1 MYYKIIILLNVHLK
15 GLCHLLSD
23 VILSAGN
30 LKKFTNFF
38 KFVVFVGKE
47 WCFIIWR
54 NTAYYTTK
62 VFVINTQSSICINLL
77 K

>member
-1 MYYKIIILLNVHLK
+1 MNLK
-15 GLCHLLSD
+15 ALCHLLGD
-23 VILSAGN
+23 VILSARN

-38 KFVVFVGKE
+38 EFVVFVGKE
-47 WCFIIWR
+47 WCFIIWL

-62 VFVINTQSSICINLL
+62 VSVFNAQSSIYINLL